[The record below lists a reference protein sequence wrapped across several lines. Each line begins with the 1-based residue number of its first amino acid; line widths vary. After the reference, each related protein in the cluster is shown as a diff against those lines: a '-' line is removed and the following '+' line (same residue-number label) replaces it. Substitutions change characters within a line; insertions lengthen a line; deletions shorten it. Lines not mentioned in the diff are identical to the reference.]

1 MTLIFVE
8 NITNRLS
15 YTLDFVFK
23 TRGLSYEL
31 STDAKKFSST
41 NALKFNY
48 SNRFFEGIPVI
59 TPSTILFEED
69 IKTIAL
75 DKVPFEDLEIL
86 SFNQI
91 PDPLASIFYVL
102 SRYEEYGKS
111 ERDAHDRFLAYASIQ
126 SEFGWLKEPICD
138 RWALCLLKFIGIALI
153 PNVAY
158 KIQPT
163 FDIDSTFAY
172 EEKGIVRN
180 MAGLLRD
187 LSKGKINRVTER
199 IHVWIKNR
207 KDPFDTFDRIKAL
220 TGTYP
225 NTRCF
230 WLMADYGPYHKNLPY
245 KNAKQCE
252 VIQELSKS
260 CEIGIHPGYNS
271 YTSAKILALEISR
284 LSTVLKKPISTSRQ
298 HFLRIRIPETYG
310 LLIEQGIKEDYSMGY
325 AETTGF
331 RMGTARQT
339 PWFDLRTNEITK
351 LQLQPFCY
359 MDGTLNEYLKLTPE
373 EARLE
378 VKNLKS
384 NIKKY
389 GGVFRFIW
397 HNETLGFKYHWKDWE
412 RVFEE
417 SIKED

>member
-8 NITNRLS
+8 KITTRLC
-15 YTLDFVFK
+15 YTLDFIFQA
-23 TRGLSYEL
+23 RGLSYKL
-31 STDAKKFSST
+31 ITDANKFSST
-41 NALKFNY
+41 NATKLNY
-48 SNRFFEGIPVI
+48 SNRSFQGIPSI
-59 TPSTILFEED
+59 FPCPLLFEED

-75 DKVPFEDLEIL
+75 DKAPFEDLEIL

-102 SRYEEYGKS
+102 SRYEEYEKS

-126 SEFGWLKEPICD
+126 SAFGWLKEPICD
-138 RWALCLLKFIGIALI
+138 RWALCLLRFIGIALI
-153 PNVAY
+153 PPVEY

-172 EEKGIVRN
+172 EEKGMVRN

-199 IHVWIKNR
+199 IRVWIKKR

-373 EARLE
+373 EALVE
-378 VKNLKS
+378 VKTLKL
-384 NIKKY
+384 NVKKY
-389 GGVFRFIW
+389 GGVFSFIW
-397 HNETLGFKYHWKDWE
+397 HNETLGFQYHWKDWE